1 MLVLVMVGGTSTGGP
16 THAGL
21 SLGGSRSGGLVHGPR
36 SGGLVNTRHQ
46 APDTRAPRSGGLV
59 KRLIS
64 QREELVQPG
73 LSYINSSSPLLTPMT
88 LGMVTN
94 LACKSQVHLLFIF
107 AIFIHSLTCSL
118 RLQYA
123 SCQLHSFGQRCLILL
138 VVRAL

>member
-1 MLVLVMVGGTSTGGP
+1 MEAVLVLVLVMVGGTSTGGP

-94 LACKSQVHLLFIF
+94 LACKSQVRQIPQNYS
-107 AIFIHSLTCSL
+107 ASSSSSLY
-118 RLQYA
+118 LQY
-123 SCQLHSFGQRCLILL
+123 SSTP
-138 VVRAL
+138 